1 MKDFKMIIYWASF
14 AYYVYVFGY
23 ASLYKVFQK
32 KSMMQNMQA
41 LGFNKVPTILI
52 GICELAGV
60 VLMITGI
67 LIPALKNIGI
77 LFLFP
82 FAIGAFTPHMAHK
95 EYNHFYKATAMCA
108 LTLVMLWADRNFTIF
123 L

>member
-60 VLMITGI
+60 VLGAKDAKDARERLTTGREGRGGRQG
-67 LIPALKNIGI
+67 K
-77 LFLFP
+77 
-82 FAIGAFTPHMAHK
+82 T
-95 EYNHFYKATAMCA
+95 
-108 LTLVMLWADRNFTIF
+108 
-123 L
+123 